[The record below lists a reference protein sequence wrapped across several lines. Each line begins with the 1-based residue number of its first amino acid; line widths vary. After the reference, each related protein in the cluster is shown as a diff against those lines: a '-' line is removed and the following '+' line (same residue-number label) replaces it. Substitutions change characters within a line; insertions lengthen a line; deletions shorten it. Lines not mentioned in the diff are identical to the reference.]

1 MQTQMTDRIM
11 AGQNH
16 AAPPFVLL
24 QAKISSLLCMIL
36 SSSIRLRLCRAAS
49 LAPFRGWFHANSSKS
64 RNQKVESRNR
74 AQATQSHLKV
84 AT

>member
-36 SSSIRLRLCRAAS
+36 SCDDSVFFHSVAAVPRGVSCAFSRLVRRQLQQKQ
-49 LAPFRGWFHANSSKS
+49 KS
-64 RNQKVESRNR
+64 ESRK
-74 AQATQSHLKV
+74 QK
-84 AT
+84 